1 MEDGKKTRE
10 TDCSIREVFPDA
22 EKAFGLFMDN
32 LPALAFI
39 KDLEGRYLLTN
50 RHFDKL
56 FGLSREDAPGKLDID
71 ILSPD
76 LAAKFRAHD
85 KLVLS
90 KNGTIEVEEQILVNG
105 EERIFHSVKFP
116 FYDKKGEPCGICTI
130 ATDRTDIKH
139 AEQVFMEGL
148 LVAFRSNPAAIAISS
163 VESGQ
168 FVEVNDSFVRISGY
182 SRDEALGRT
191 SEELGLWEDRSL
203 REEMF
208 RRLRETGKVQDFEC
222 VFRIKEGQLVT
233 GLLSA
238 DMVVLCGEN
247 CILTTIVDITDR
259 KKAEDALARNEERYR
274 MLADYNYN
282 WESWIGP
289 DGRMIYVS
297 PSCERITGYPQED
310 FMDDPGFI
318 EQIIHEHDLDN
329 WKKHMEEESF
339 LDGRLPDYRIFR
351 KNGRMSWISQTNR
364 RVKGDQGEDMGLRCS
379 MQDITDRKFMEKQLH
394 YEALH
399 DPLTGL
405 ANRVLCLDRI
415 SQAMERAKRR
425 TNYYFA
431 VIFMDLDRFKVVNDS
446 LGHNFGDKVLQE
458 VSDRLLR
465 CVRDLDTV
473 SRFGGDEFVLL
484 LEEMPLPREA
494 IRIVKRVRRTM
505 NNPIKIDGHDVL
517 ISASFG
523 IVFSP
528 MNYEEPE
535 ELLQNANIAMHRAKE
550 SGRNRV
556 KVFNARMLD
565 TAIKLMTLEGDM
577 RRVIGS
583 NEFFLEYQP
592 MFALSDMRLKG
603 FEALVRWNHST
614 KGLLPPSDFIPMA
627 EETGLILELG
637 QWVLEAACRVLV
649 AWRERLPAARD
660 LTMSVNI
667 SGRQFS
673 QHDLVDRIFKVLQKT
688 KLPPD
693 RLKLEITET
702 SIMEDAD
709 ASVVKLEQLKR
720 MGIKVSIDDFGT
732 GYSSMNYLQKFPLDN
747 LKIDLSFVQK
757 MDTARGNIGIVRAII
772 ELAHSLELEV
782 VAEGVEKKEHYE
794 ILRELGCELGQG
806 FLFSRPVDLKKAE
819 DFILSMEMDN

>member
-1 MEDGKKTRE
+1 MTAGKKNTE
-10 TDCSIREVFPDA
+10 NGCSIREVFPDA
-22 EKAFGLFMDN
+22 KKAFGLFMDN

-39 KDLEGRYLLTN
+39 KDVDGRYLLTN
-50 RHFDKL
+50 RHFNEMFDL
-56 FGLSREDAPGKLDID
+56 DGDEATGKLDID
-71 ILSPD
+71 ILTPD
-76 LAAKFRAHD
+76 LAAKFKAHD

-90 KNGTIEVEEQILVNG
+90 KNKTIEIEEQILVNG

-116 FYDKKGEPCGICTI
+116 FYDTKGQPCGVCTI
-130 ATDRTDIKH
+130 STDRTDIKH

-148 LVAFRSNPAAIAISS
+148 LVAFRSNPAAIAISA
-163 VESGQ
+163 VDSGK
-168 FVEVNDSFVRISGY
+168 FIDINDSFARLSGY
-182 SRDEALGRT
+182 PRDEVVGST
-191 SEELGLWEDRSL
+191 SKELGLWQDLSL
-203 REEMF
+203 RDEMF
-208 RRLRETGKVQDFEC
+208 RRIREHGRVQDFEC
-222 VFRIKEGQLVT
+222 DFRNKSGQRVT

-238 DMVVLCGEN
+238 DLVALCGES
-247 CILTTIVDITDR
+247 CLLITIVDITDR
-259 KKAEDALARNEERYR
+259 KMAEGALKKNEERYR

-282 WESWIGP
+282 WETWMGP
-289 DGRMIYVS
+289 DGKMIYVS
-297 PSCERITGYPQED
+297 PSCERITGYSPEA
-310 FMDDPGFI
+310 FMKDSGFI
-318 EQIIHEHDLDN
+318 EKIIHEHDLDN
-329 WKKHMEEESF
+329 WKKHMAEESF
-339 LDGRLPDYRIFR
+339 KDGRIPDYRIFR

-364 RVKGDQGEDMGLRCS
+364 KVKGNQGEDMGLRCS

-446 LGHNFGDKVLQE
+446 LGHTFGDKVLQE

-494 IRIVKRVRRTM
+494 IRVVKRVRRILNT
-505 NNPIKIDGHDVL
+505 PIQIDGHDVL

-528 MNYEEPE
+528 MDYEEPE

-583 NEFFLEYQP
+583 DEFFLEYQP
-592 MFALSDMRLKG
+592 MFSLSDMRLKG
-603 FEALVRWNHST
+603 FEALVRWNHPV
-614 KGLLPPSDFIPMA
+614 KGLLPPVDFIPMA

-637 QWVLEAACRVLV
+637 QWVLEAACKVLV
-649 AWRERLPAARD
+649 AWRERFEVAQD

-673 QHDLVDRIFKVLQKT
+673 QHDLVDRIFGILGKT
-688 KLPPD
+688 TLPPD
-693 RLKLEITET
+693 KLKLEITET
-702 SIMEDAD
+702 SIMEDAN
-709 ASVVKLEQLKR
+709 ASIVKLEQLKK

-732 GYSSMNYLQKFPLDN
+732 GYSSMSYLQKFPLDN
-747 LKIDLSFVQK
+747 LKIDLSFVQN
-757 MDTARGNIGIVRAII
+757 MDTAQENVGIVKAII

-782 VAEGVEKKEHYE
+782 VAEGVEKKEHHK
-794 ILRELGCELGQG
+794 ILKELGCEFGQG
-806 FLFSRPVDLKKAE
+806 FLFSRPVDLKSAE
-819 DFILSMEMDN
+819 DLILSMGREA